1 MFENAC
7 FVLKKPKNSDFAEN
21 VRQCLFKPKMV
32 GSANINQKWSMCQV
46 SPENRR
52 KRRSWTKMS
61 KVPLMAVHSRKYSKI
76 LVLPENGRKC
86 QF

>member
-1 MFENAC
+1 MI
-7 FVLKKPKNSDFAEN
+7 
-21 VRQCLFKPKMV
+21 

-52 KRRSWTKMS
+52 KRRSSRKMS
-61 KVPLMAVHSRKYSKI
+61 KVPLMAVHIENTQKAWFYPKMVENANFGKNCRK
-76 LVLPENGRKC
+76 R